1 MVISSLLRF
10 VQISYL
16 VILLFI
22 LGASFAAYADDQ
34 PLNINTA
41 APSLLVE
48 RLPGI
53 GPAKA
58 KAIVSYREENGLFKT
73 LDDLTDVK
81 GIGPGILKKIRPL
94 VFIDAADLDK
104 SRVVGKAQTQQAKE
118 IAARNAV
125 RAAIQIAKKYEVN
138 EARGRN

>member
-1 MVISSLLRF
+1 MVLSSLRF
-10 VQISYL
+10 LHLVFLLIFINQISL
-16 VILLFI
+16 VL
-22 LGASFAAYADDQ
+22 ADEQ

-58 KAIVSYREENGLFKT
+58 KAIVSYREQKGLFKT
-73 LDDLTDVK
+73 LDQLTDVK

-94 VFIDAADLDK
+94 VYIDAKDFDK
-104 SRVVGKAQTQQAKE
+104 NRVLGKVKTQQAKE
-118 IAARNAV
+118 LAARNAV
-125 RAAIQIAKKYEVN
+125 RAAVQIAKKYDRRETS
-138 EARGRN
+138 ARN